1 MKNMKKIL
9 LLAAFAIFALACKE
23 KNGPKRHMEIPINQK
38 IEALIKEAT
47 AATDDNKKA
56 ALYGEASEL
65 FIDKGDYRQAMLNAR
80 LGEKANPTQKQCLA
94 SIAEAQLAEG
104 KTDEAATT
112 LKDLLQRHP
121 AYGRAHFV
129 QGNLLASR
137 KDFAGALKSYAT
149 AEKDKFADQ
158 RLLLNMGGAA
168 LRANKAADAVKIYER
183 MLVTAPEL
191 AEAHLGAG
199 IASQKAGKKADAKKH
214 FEKYIALAP
223 NSSEASRVKIWLKT
237 L

>member
-1 MKNMKKIL
+1 MKKFV
-9 LLAAFAIFALACKE
+9 LLATLTAFIFGCKE
-23 KNGPKRHMEIPINQK
+23 KAGPKRHNEIPINQR
-38 IEALIKEAT
+38 IDALIKDAT

-56 ALYGEASEL
+56 ALYGEVSEL
-65 FIDKGDYRQAMLNAR
+65 FIEKGDYRQAMLNAR
-80 LGEKANPTQKQCLA
+80 LGEKANPTQKQCLT
-94 SIAEAQLAEG
+94 SVAEAQLAEG
-104 KTDEAATT
+104 KLDEAATT
-112 LKDLLQRHP
+112 LKDVLQRHP

-168 LRANKAADAVKIYER
+168 LRANKAADAVKIYDR
-183 MLVTAPEL
+183 LLATAPEL
-191 AEAHLGAG
+191 AKAHLGAG
-199 IASQKAGKKADAKKH
+199 IASQKAGKKGDAKKH
-214 FEKYIALAP
+214 FEKYIVLAP
-223 NSSEASRVKIWLKT
+223 NSSEASRVKIWLKA